1 MVHTLQYAGH
11 EPAANRAA
19 DTHIASSNSLKN
31 GDLFAAIILL

>member
-11 EPAANRAA
+11 EPAANREA
-19 DTHIASSNSLKN
+19 DMHIVSINSLKN